1 MARRNNLSIFFLCL
15 SFSLL
20 LGTQFSVAN
29 ERETIKSLS
38 IPLADHYAALV
49 AYERYAFKMKYAD
62 FQIEQMKNW
71 DFLRSYFQSGEVDM
85 AFVMN
90 PLAMDMFNEKP
101 HFRWVGLMHRD
112 GK

>member
-1 MARRNNLSIFFLCL
+1 MARRNNLSISFLCL

-49 AYERYAFKMKYAD
+49 AYERYAFKMK
-62 FQIEQMKNW
+62 NW
-71 DFLRSYFQSGEVDM
+71 DFFRSYFQSGEVDM